1 MKIVALVGSIRHASY
16 NRKLAE
22 FVKNQ
27 YAEQMD
33 VTIPALQDLPYYD
46 QDIELE
52 APDNV
57 KAFKKAVL
65 DADGVIF
72 VTPEYNHSISGV
84 LENAI
89 DWLSR
94 VEHPLKGKPVM
105 ILGATM
111 GPLGTVRAQGHLRQ
125 ILDSPG
131 VAALTLPGD
140 EFLMGTVQN
149 KFDNAGHLTDQ
160 ATIDWL
166 DHCMQDYLKFVK
178 QVAMT
183 KVTD

>member
-16 NRKLAE
+16 NQKLAE
-22 FVKNQ
+22 FVQKRYSDQ
-27 YAEQMD
+27 FDM
-33 VTIPALQDLPYYD
+33 TIPALRELPFYD

-52 APDNV
+52 APQTV
-57 KAFKKAVL
+57 TALKKAVMQ
-65 DADGVIF
+65 ADGVIF
-72 VTPEYNHSISGV
+72 VTPEYNHSIPGV

-111 GPLGTVRAQGHLRQ
+111 GPLGTVRAQGTLRQ

-131 VAALTLPGD
+131 VAARVLPGN
-140 EFLMGTVQN
+140 EYLMGLVQN
-149 KFDNAGHLTDQ
+149 KFNNAGQLTDQ
-160 ATIDWL
+160 ASIDWL
-166 DHCMQDYLKFVK
+166 DHCMKNYLSFAQALATEK
-178 QVAMT
+178 
-183 KVTD
+183 